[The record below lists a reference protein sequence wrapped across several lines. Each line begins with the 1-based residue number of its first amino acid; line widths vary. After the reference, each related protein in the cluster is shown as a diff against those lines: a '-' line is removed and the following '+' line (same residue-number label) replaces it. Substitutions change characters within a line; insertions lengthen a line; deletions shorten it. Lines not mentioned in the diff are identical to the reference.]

1 MDFFIWNKQDT
12 VMGLSANVLLNS
24 RLDFLKDDVIV
35 IHKKGDKRNVVMMET
50 ATSLR
55 ETYDIES
62 NDPQVIGLVVSV
74 ILAQED
80 AETVREMLQK
90 MDEDN
95 KAKEDT
101 DLVDEYTKLLD
112 DLLRIDIEN
121 EMKRNDGRSK
131 IPYMPPYMDAECNII
146 DLEDVESAQVKT
158 LTVVLDHAFISETS
172 DITELRCMS
181 GFNEKLKELEARRE
195 KYANE
200 SDFASVEMIT
210 RQIDE
215 MEDDILDSCDATLK
229 IEATRVYQYENNV
242 IIDCANG
249 QTIIMDSDV
258 VKSLKTSSI
267 EYEKRDGKVDEKYRV
282 HYKTVD
288 IKLSEC
294 YNEVKERGN
303 TVFVISI

>member
-1 MDFFIWNKQDT
+1 MEDSI
-12 VMGLSANVLLNS
+12 NS
-24 RLDFLKDDVIV
+24 
-35 IHKKGDKRNVVMMET
+35 N
-50 ATSLR
+50 
-55 ETYDIES
+55 S
-62 NDPQVIGLVVSV
+62 NS
-74 ILAQED
+74 E
-80 AETVREMLQK
+80 
-90 MDEDN
+90 
-95 KAKEDT
+95 
-101 DLVDEYTKLLD
+101 
-112 DLLRIDIEN
+112 
-121 EMKRNDGRSK
+121 
-131 IPYMPPYMDAECNII
+131 I
-146 DLEDVESAQVKT
+146 DLEDIESAQVKT
-158 LTVVLDHAFISETS
+158 LTVILDHAFISEVS
-172 DITELRCMS
+172 DVTELRCMS

-249 QTIIMDSDV
+249 QTIIMDNDV

>member
-95 KAKEDT
+95 KAKEDV

-146 DLEDVESAQVKT
+146 DLEDIESAQVKK
-158 LTVVLDHAFISETS
+158 LTVVLDHAFISEVS
-172 DITELRCMS
+172 DVTELRCMS

-229 IEATRVYQYENNV
+229 IEATRIYQYENNV

>member
-24 RLDFLKDDVIV
+24 RLDFLRDEVIV
-35 IHKKGDKRNVVMMET
+35 VHKKGDKRNVVMMET

-95 KAKEDT
+95 KAKEDI

-112 DLLRIDIEN
+112 DLLRRDIEN
-121 EMKRNDGRSK
+121 EMKRNDGRSI

-158 LTVVLDHAFISETS
+158 LTVVLNHAFISEVS
-172 DITELRCMS
+172 DVTELRCMS
-181 GFNEKLKELEARRE
+181 GFNEKLKELEVRRE

>member
-24 RLDFLKDDVIV
+24 RLDFLRDDVIV

-95 KAKEDT
+95 KAKEDV

-112 DLLRIDIEN
+112 DLLRRDIEN

-146 DLEDVESAQVKT
+146 DLEDIESAQVKK
-158 LTVVLDHAFISETS
+158 LTVVLDHAFISEVS
-172 DITELRCMS
+172 DVTELRCMS

-229 IEATRVYQYENNV
+229 IEATRIYQYENNV

>member
-12 VMGLSANVLLNS
+12 VMGLSANILLNS
-24 RLDFLKDDVIV
+24 RLDFLRDEVIV

-90 MDEDN
+90 MDEAN
-95 KAKEDT
+95 NVKEDT
-101 DLVDEYTKLLD
+101 DFVDEYTKLLD
-112 DLLRIDIEN
+112 DLLKIDIEN
-121 EMKRNDGRSK
+121 EMNCNNGRVSV
-131 IPYMPPYMDAECNII
+131 PYMDAECNII

-158 LTVVLDHAFISETS
+158 LTVVLDHAFISEVS
-172 DITELRCMS
+172 DVTELRCMS

-229 IEATRVYQYENNV
+229 IEATRIYQYETNV

-267 EYEKRDGKVDEKYRV
+267 EYEKRDGKADEKYRV

-294 YNEVKERGN
+294 YNELKERGN

>member
-24 RLDFLKDDVIV
+24 RLDFLRDEVIV
-35 IHKKGDKRNVVMMET
+35 VHKKGDKRNVVMMET

-95 KAKEDT
+95 KAKEDI

-112 DLLRIDIEN
+112 DLLRRDIEN
-121 EMKRNDGRSK
+121 EMKRNDGMSI

-158 LTVVLDHAFISETS
+158 LTVVLNHAFISEVS
-172 DITELRCMS
+172 DVTELRCMS
-181 GFNEKLKELEARRE
+181 GFNEKLKELETRRE